1 MTILLMRDLLLNY
14 AIEKLLF
21 AAISHATILFLV
33 IILDESLNLIFKP
46 ISKLIEVS
54 MVHQLLA

>member
-1 MTILLMRDLLLNY
+1 MLNY